1 MESIKKK
8 IISVHTTVNEP
19 IDKVWKNFTSP
30 EDIIKWNSASEDWH
44 TTSASNELHPGGKFN
59 YRMEAKDGSI
69 GFDFWGI
76 YDEVIYNEKLV
87 STLGDGRKLE
97 IKFLSIHKETEIME
111 SFEAED
117 ENSIDLQRT
126 GWQAILDNF
135 KKYAETY

>member
-1 MESIKKK
+1 
-8 IISVHTTVNEP
+8 
-19 IDKVWKNFTSP
+19 
-30 EDIIKWNSASEDWH
+30 
-44 TTSASNELHPGGKFN
+44 
-59 YRMEAKDGSI
+59 MEAKNGSI

-76 YDEVIYNEKLV
+76 YDEVIHNEKLI

-97 IKFLSIHKETEIME
+97 IKFLSIHNETEIME